1 MSNFLLK
8 KLVFSLTIVLVIFL
22 VFPNCAVAQKN
33 LTVLNYSF
41 EQPDSGKIKGF
52 DGLCSDPTWKAGGGK
67 LIDIPGWNV
76 DSKDKLQR
84 DSGIEPKTTS
94 DGKYDGY
101 MMGGDPGIYQNLARR
116 VYSTDQLKL
125 RVDARNSWLGTKFL
139 MELYYLDGDTA
150 NAPRVSIVSDTK
162 TLTNTGTMAEYSI
175 SFKGTDFPT
184 AVGHKLGILL
194 DNVSPDSASWLEFD
208 NVRIENDDPTIIE
221 VENYSFEKPDSNK
234 IEGWNGPG
242 SDDKFANSSAD
253 IPGWA
258 SDAKT
263 HDSGIDARGNF
274 SPVEGQYIAFLMG
287 GDTSVYNTTKYILK
301 QNDVLTLTVA
311 AYNNYAA
318 TTIHLEIY
326 YQMPTGEKIPLNFE
340 EQTLTTGLPYVD
352 HSIQARAD
360 DDPACYGLPV
370 GVLIDNV
377 NTVSS
382 WMNFDFVRLN
392 GNNVITGVAST
403 KAMPKEFSLSQNYPN
418 PFNPTTKISYTLP
431 EHSKVRLSVFDLLGR
446 EVAVLVDKEQ
456 NAGLHNVQFKAG
468 NLSSGIY
475 FYRLQSSNNIAT
487 KKMLLLK

>member
-8 KLVFSLTIVLVIFL
+8 KLGLLLTIVLVIFL
-22 VFPNCAVAQKN
+22 SFPNYVNAQKN
-33 LTVLNYSF
+33 LTVLNHSF

-52 DGLCSDPTWKAGGGK
+52 DGKCSDASWKAGGGK
-67 LIDIPGWNV
+67 LIDIPGWRV
-76 DSKDKLQR
+76 DAKDSLQR
-84 DSGIEPKTTS
+84 DSGIEPKATS

-116 VYSTDQLKL
+116 VYSADQLKL
-125 RVDARNSWLGTKFL
+125 KVDARNSWLGTKFL

-150 NAPRVSIVSDTK
+150 NAPRVKIVSDTK
-162 TLTNTGTMAEYSI
+162 TLTNTMAEYSI
-175 SFKGTDFPT
+175 SFKGADVPN

-208 NVRIENDDPTIIE
+208 NVRIVNEDPTIIE
-221 VENYSFEKPDSNK
+221 IENYSFEQPDSNK
-234 IEGWNGPG
+234 IKGWNGPG
-242 SDDKFANSSAD
+242 SDDVIANSTAD

-287 GDTSVYNTTKYILK
+287 GDTAAYNTTNYTLK
-301 QNDVLTLTVA
+301 QFDVLTLTVA
-311 AYNNYAA
+311 AYSNYAA

-326 YQMPTGEKIPLNFE
+326 YLTATGEKIPLNFE
-340 EQTLTTGLPYVD
+340 DQTLTTVLPYVD

-377 NTVSS
+377 NTISS

-392 GNNVITGVAST
+392 GNNVTTGVAST

-446 EVAVLVDKEQ
+446 EVAVLVDKEE
-456 NAGLHNVQFKAG
+456 NAGLHNVQFKASSF
-468 NLSSGIY
+468 SSGVY
-475 FYRLQSSNNIAT
+475 FYRLQSSNNVVT
-487 KKMLLLK
+487 KKMLLMK